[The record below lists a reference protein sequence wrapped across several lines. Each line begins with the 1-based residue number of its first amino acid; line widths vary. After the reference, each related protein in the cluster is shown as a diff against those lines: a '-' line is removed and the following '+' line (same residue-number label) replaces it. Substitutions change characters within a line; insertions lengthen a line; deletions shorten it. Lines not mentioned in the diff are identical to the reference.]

1 VMQATER
8 LEIVCRDR
16 DGREGGATVRKR
28 KRGKGGEDSGSLTA
42 VVQDTATIEPTRML
56 IM

>member
-1 VMQATER
+1 MKDDKG

-16 DGREGGATVRKR
+16 DCREGGATVRTR
-28 KRGKGGEDSGSLTA
+28 KREKGGEDSGSLTA
-42 VVQDTATIEPTRML
+42 VVQDTATIKPTRML